1 VQFLPPVCL
10 LMVAGQVADHYNRRM
25 VLRWCYA
32 VAFCSSAGL
41 VVVSAMAYP
50 SLPAIYLLLLVNSSA
65 RIFEQPV
72 MQALVPVMVPRAIF
86 SRALAAH
93 VSARQLAVLI
103 GPSIGGVLYVFGP
116 SFDYGICA
124 LLFLAASVASFLL
137 PNPPTP
143 KERPHVSWDTLLAG
157 FRFIG
162 SDPPVLG
169 AMLLDFMSTL
179 AGGVNAL
186 LPIYARDILDV
197 GSWGAGVLRS
207 STALGALIAAA
218 ILSRFPISRSGGRWM
233 FGAFAFYGIA
243 TVVFGFSQNVIL
255 SVIALMVIGTADM
268 ISSVVRQILIQM
280 RTPDAMRGRV
290 SAVNAL
296 FYGTAGQLGG
306 FRAGVMAAAIGA
318 VGSVVVGGA
327 AVMATVV
334 LWVWLFPSLWHMDRP
349 DKGI

>member
-1 VQFLPPVCL
+1 
-10 LMVAGQVADHYNRRM
+10 
-25 VLRWCYA
+25 
-32 VAFCSSAGL
+32 
-41 VVVSAMAYP
+41 
-50 SLPAIYLLLLVNSSA
+50 
-65 RIFEQPV
+65 
-72 MQALVPVMVPRAIF
+72 MQALVPVLVPRVIY

-124 LLFLAASVASFLL
+124 LLFLAASVASFML
-137 PNPPTP
+137 PNPPVP
-143 KERPHVSWDTLLAG
+143 RERPQVSWTTLVAG
-157 FRFIG
+157 FHFIG
-162 SDPPVLG
+162 QNQAVLG

-186 LPIYARDILDV
+186 LPIYARDILGV
-197 GSWGAGVLRS
+197 GAWGAGVLRS
-207 STALGALIAAA
+207 ATALGALFAAA
-218 ILSRFPISRSGGRWM
+218 VLSRFPVARAGGLWM
-233 FGAFAFYGIA
+233 FGAFSIYGIA
-243 TVVFGFSQNVIL
+243 TVVFGLSTNLIL
-255 SVIALMVIGTADM
+255 SVIALMAIGSGDM
-268 ISSVVRQILIQM
+268 VSSVVRQILIQM

-318 VGSVVVGGA
+318 VASVVVGGV

-334 LWVWLFPSLWHMDRP
+334 LWVWLFPSLRHVDRP
-349 DKGI
+349 DEIV